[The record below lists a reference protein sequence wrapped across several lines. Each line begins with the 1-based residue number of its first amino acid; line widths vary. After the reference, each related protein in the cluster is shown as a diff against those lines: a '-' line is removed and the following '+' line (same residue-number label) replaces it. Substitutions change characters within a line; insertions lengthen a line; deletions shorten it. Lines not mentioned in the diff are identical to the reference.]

1 MTNKRPFLLLALLS
15 AFPPLST
22 DMYLPVIPMLVKLW
36 HQPLSIVNLT
46 LVGFF
51 VSYCLFLLF
60 YGPLSDRLGR
70 RGPLL
75 AGIGIFIMGSLL
87 CALSN
92 HVATLIVFRVIQ
104 AAGAASASALA
115 LAISKDVYEGYERER
130 ILAYI
135 SVIIALAPMLAPVFG
150 GWLLAWVSWRWIFV
164 LQGGIGAVAWI
175 GVFRMPESLKER
187 ADTGVW
193 QTVGIYYQL
202 LQNRRYLG
210 FALMMAILVLP
221 AFAFIGGA
229 ADIYITHFGVSE
241 QTFGYFFAFNAMAIM
256 AGSFACT
263 RLLRRVGSQRL
274 LTAGFTLILVGS
286 IALIFNRLPGPW
298 ALALP
303 MAMVSFAFGLSRPPS
318 NNLVLEQV
326 DRYAG
331 AASSLLI
338 FSYFMIGAFSMWL
351 ISLQW
356 QDKIHVI
363 GVLGTGSSAM
373 VLFFWFLV
381 AQRAISNSR

>member
-1 MTNKRPFLLLALLS
+1 MTNQRPFLLLALLS

-51 VSYCLFLLF
+51 ISYCLFLLF

-75 AGIGIFIMGSLL
+75 AGISIFIVASLL

-92 HVATLIVFRVIQ
+92 HVAALIIFRVLQ

-135 SVIIALAPMLAPVFG
+135 GVIMALAPMLAPVFG

-164 LQGGIGAVAWI
+164 VQGAIGAVAWI
-175 GVFRMPESLKER
+175 GVLRMPESLNER
-187 ADTGVW
+187 VDTGVL
-193 QTVGIYYQL
+193 QTAGIYFQL
-202 LQNRRYLG
+202 LKNRRYVG

-229 ADIYITHFGVSE
+229 ANIYITGFGLSE

-263 RLLRRVGSQRL
+263 RLLRRVGAQRL

-286 IALIFNRLPGPW
+286 IALLFNHLPGPW

-303 MAMVSFAFGLSRPPS
+303 MSVISFAFGLSRPPS

-326 DRYAG
+326 EQYAG

-338 FSYFMIGAFSMWL
+338 FSYFMIGAFAMWL

-363 GVLGTGSSAM
+363 GVLGVGSSAT
-373 VLFFWFLV
+373 VLFFWLLIIGR
-381 AQRAISNSR
+381 QQK